1 MKRPYLLSLVIL
13 LLVVVQLPYI
23 WLIWLQPKPIPLKT
37 ELIYLKPNLQRN
49 VDIDWFNPE
58 PVRDRWYRFES
69 SSDQPI
75 PTVLRSTDN
84 LTLWLRIS
92 NYNRAQF
99 NVTRIRN
106 IQLWMFNIWSPNST
120 HFGSLWKLDIYL
132 QGRFDRTQMIGIP
145 NNDTGTQLIL
155 NWDDYRINYK
165 AGEILRIDLHF
176 ESIVPVDAVLVI
188 KSMEIL
194 VIAQ

>member
-1 MKRPYLLSLVIL
+1 
-13 LLVVVQLPYI
+13 
-23 WLIWLQPKPIPLKT
+23 
-37 ELIYLKPNLQRN
+37 
-49 VDIDWFNPE
+49 
-58 PVRDRWYRFES
+58 
-69 SSDQPI
+69 
-75 PTVLRSTDN
+75 
-84 LTLWLRIS
+84 
-92 NYNRAQF
+92 
-99 NVTRIRN
+99 
-106 IQLWMFNIWSPNST
+106 MFNIWSPNST

-155 NWDDYRINYK
+155 NWDDYRINYE